1 MHQPTYIMLHHWK
14 HLTTDL
20 RPPGHAQLDNSN
32 NNGEESKDGYCN
44 NDNKE
49 LP

>member
-1 MHQPTYIMLHHWK
+1 MWHFWK
-14 HLTTDL
+14 HLTTAL
-20 RPPGHAQLDNSN
+20 PLPGHTQLDNSN
-32 NNGEESKDGYCN
+32 NNGEESKDRYCN